1 MFENDNFAPKMLLII
16 IAVSMI
22 FVLGLVSDKMYE
34 QSEQSEQPEQSE
46 PIIVNIQSVNLQ
58 SERDG
63 KFILGLGWE
72 GDEKAY
78 YVYQITD
85 DGGKKLTKYSA
96 EDVTIYD
103 NLDNGEQPYMDI
115 TNRYDIKMYLP
126 KGTITEEYDVDVG
139 KE

>member
-1 MFENDNFAPKMLLII
+1 MDNISPIKAVLILILVFLIFALILFIVKMPKELN
-16 IAVSMI
+16 V
-22 FVLGLVSDKMYE
+22 
-34 QSEQSEQPEQSE
+34 EQSE
-46 PIIVNIQSVNLQ
+46 PIIVNIQSVDIQ

-63 KFILGLGWE
+63 GFILALGWE